1 MLQCPLTFP
10 SRPSVRAIL
19 AVGGLMQKR
28 SYLGSVVVLTVAIWL
43 LAAMTMLGP
52 IMGDC
57 LPGGGLSCPTDHER
71 NLSLLLI
78 ALGAAGINIAAIWLL
93 IHLWRDRS

>member
-1 MLQCPLTFP
+1 
-10 SRPSVRAIL
+10 
-19 AVGGLMQKR
+19 MQRR

-57 LPGGGLSCPTDHER
+57 GPGGGLSCPTDHER
-71 NLSLLLI
+71 NLSLLWI
-78 ALGAAGINIAAIWLL
+78 ALGAAGINIAAVWLL
-93 IHLWRDRS
+93 IHLRRGRS